1 MDFGSQAILK
11 ANCFLNRR
19 QLTWKI
25 VSYILYDVN
34 FTFICRV
41 DILIDDLNWV
51 NMKPWAIFRY
61 KRRTNVMCTT
71 LLCSR
76 GLPRPSR
83 PCGPDTA
90 SRSPGAPSCTRTSRW
105 VMLGSGWWGGWL
117 SLNTS
122 GPPQWSGHSQ
132 GSSAGHWLVL
142 SIFWQFQTEQNS
154 PGRNYKERACLW
166 HLCLWYSH
174 RCLRG

>member
-1 MDFGSQAILK
+1 MSSKPLSQL
-11 ANCFLNRR
+11 FRESR
-19 QLTWKI
+19 QITWKL
-25 VSYILYDVN
+25 VSFSVVWISHLNVMSDV
-34 FTFICRV
+34 
-41 DILIDDLNWV
+41 LIDNLNWV
-51 NMKPWAIFRY
+51 NMKSLDIFRY
-61 KRRTNVMCTT
+61 KRRTNAMCTT
-71 LLCSR
+71 LLCLR

-83 PCGPDTA
+83 PCGPGTA
-90 SRSPGAPSCTRTSRW
+90 SRSPGAPSFTRTSRW
-105 VMLGSGWWGGWL
+105 VMMWSGIGGWL

-132 GSSAGHWLVL
+132 GSSAGHWLVF

-154 PGRNYKERACLW
+154 PGGNYKERACLW